1 MSSRLPCPRCN
12 TVASLALAAATF
24 CASVSSASAEDAKP
38 GTINLELNALQDS
51 DKGCRIA
58 FVVENGLGHDIGKAA
73 YEIALFDKEGM
84 VERLMVLDFQEL
96 PAAKTKVR
104 RFDLA
109 DAKCGAIGRVLVN
122 DASACDGDGIEAG
135 ACIARL
141 NPTTR
146 SSVAF
151 GK

>member
-1 MSSRLPCPRCN
+1 MPSRLPCPRRN
-12 TVASLALAAATF
+12 TVASIALAAAAF
-24 CASVSSASAEDAKP
+24 CAPAFSAAAEDARS

-58 FVVENGLGHDIGKAA
+58 FVVENGLKRDIGKAA

-84 VERLMVLDFQEL
+84 VERLMVLDFQDL

-109 DAKCGAIGRVLVN
+109 DAKCDAIGRVLVN
-122 DASACDGDGIEAG
+122 DASACEGDGIEAG
-135 ACIARL
+135 DCVARL

-146 SSVAF
+146 SSVSF